1 MWLTV
6 KFKNHFRNSV
16 IRSHL
21 IAVLGSD
28 HLSQTGKLNYYSS
41 YQSHAPPTIFF
52 PFQKLRFGGRQSN
65 VSMTITASAV
75 TGTTISMSILRVSE
89 LLFHQLLDSSINR
102 NWEIRLIKSFEAS
115 FRSSRS
121 NALKLQ
127 IYKQCVQPQH
137 ETEPLNINNN
147 LYYRLNYKNL
157 TANLLR
163 LSLPIYYWQSHLPY
177 IGSADGLLCIQ
188 FACLVFQP
196 RLKLVKID
204 LWIMF

>member
-1 MWLTV
+1 MLQKIYDIYQLVWTEKSSLTG
-6 KFKNHFRNSV
+6 V
-16 IRSHL
+16 ISH
-21 IAVLGSD
+21 
-28 HLSQTGKLNYYSS
+28 TR
-41 YQSHAPPTIFF
+41 PPTIFF

-127 IYKQCVQPQH
+127 IYKQYVQPQH

-157 TANLLR
+157 TAYLLR

-196 RLKLVKID
+196 RLKLVKIVCFSEAND
-204 LWIMF
+204 KNFCGENNLHP

>member
-1 MWLTV
+1 
-6 KFKNHFRNSV
+6 
-16 IRSHL
+16 
-21 IAVLGSD
+21 
-28 HLSQTGKLNYYSS
+28 
-41 YQSHAPPTIFF
+41 
-52 PFQKLRFGGRQSN
+52 
-65 VSMTITASAV
+65 MTITASAV

-196 RLKLVKID
+196 RLKLVKIVCFSEAND
-204 LWIMF
+204 KNFCGENNLHP